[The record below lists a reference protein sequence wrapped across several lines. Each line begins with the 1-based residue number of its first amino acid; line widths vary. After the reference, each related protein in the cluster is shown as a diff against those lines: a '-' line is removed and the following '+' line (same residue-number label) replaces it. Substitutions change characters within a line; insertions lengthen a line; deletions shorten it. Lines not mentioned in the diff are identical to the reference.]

1 MFRAS
6 FRAGTITETRGVSS
20 GASGDSA
27 SRNVDREIRYVA
39 MIGVSTQGRAATLVI
54 AMGVIMSST
63 YERYRLAGFNCAD
76 GAHHAGDAV
85 RAIDG

>member
-6 FRAGTITETRGVSS
+6 LRAGTITETRGVSR

-27 SRNVDREIRYVA
+27 FRNVDREIRYVA
-39 MIGVSTQGRAATLVI
+39 MIGVSTQGRAATLAI
-54 AMGVIMSST
+54 AMGVIISST

-76 GAHHAGDAV
+76 GAGGAV